1 MAAEITKRPLIL
13 GQFVW
18 TVSRK
23 NSKFVVYIGPD
34 PLELTE
40 DDIPVMPDRDDPT
53 KIIFVDSLM
62 AAIQN
67 FVSLRPGQYAVVLN
81 PASSATDEYPNAPYS
96 SGRNDM
102 KALVYGQKRVIM
114 SGSFPV
120 WPGQKVEVRNVHILS
135 SSQYL
140 TAVVESADVDSKAPH
155 YDLTVRCA
163 LIKQAVVET
172 KREREDGPTEE
183 LENVLVSGAQ
193 PVQEPYKFK
202 VGQRII
208 IPGNLTPT
216 FIPPSGIEVVIDD
229 DVSVDIAMAKRG
241 PASTAKT
248 DRAVREA
255 VVLGPTEF
263 CVLLKEDGE
272 LQTQPGSGRVFPGPF
287 DRFRTDGSRN
297 RVYDAYHLR
306 TDRGLLLRVV
316 ADRISKTN
324 LAKQL
329 PEDCVLE
336 KEEYTKGDEIFV
348 GGFDAYLVPS
358 SAIEVINPETRE
370 PHVGNDHSKIYVK
383 AIGVDQKS
391 GVYVAKVET
400 GNVALVPGEKK
411 LLLDPRV
418 ERHVRRKVPGR
429 MWNLM
434 IGAGEPHKRVHEDD
448 MVDTPWALSIII
460 PNNEAVLITS
470 KSGRTVAVGP
480 CMKLLEYEEQLEVLT
495 LSKGRP
501 KSDADQ
507 LETCFLRVTGNQV
520 TDKIR
525 LETFDNV
532 PLDVV
537 VSYGVEFVGETPE
550 DRIKWFNHKDYVL
563 FLCEHLRSR
572 LCAEARKHNI
582 SEIYKPIADFVRDT
596 ILGKKPESEGQH
608 RPGSLFGENNMKV
621 IEVEV
626 LYAEVLNRDV
636 AVAMQRAAQ
645 TVVVREIEDQT
656 RKVELMSDELR
667 DQIAAKQASLAQ
679 VALKRTEEAGI
690 ALAESANRQE
700 TKKFELA
707 HALEEMRQKKKL
719 ALENAI
725 AMLRDGISILL
736 RKTQRE
742 DEEQRLMLD
751 DKDKQLIVEFRK
763 NLAEIE
769 KGLVKAAADADV
781 ARLNAI
787 QDKLVEA
794 LEGLGNK
801 ELLTTLAQNL
811 PKAGGSVGL
820 LAGLGGIT
828 ALKQMVR
835 GTRFETALN
844 ALADTAE
851 DLKSDGERLAGNPGS
866 NPGLSR

>member
-40 DDIPVMPDRDDPT
+40 DDIPVMPDKDDPT
-53 KIIFVDSLM
+53 KIVFVDSLM

-81 PASSATDEYPNAPYS
+81 PAGSATDEHPNAPYS

-102 KALVYGQKRVIM
+102 KALDYGQKRVIM

-140 TAVVESADVDSKAPH
+140 TAVVESVDVDSKAPH
-155 YDLTVRCA
+155 YDLTVQCA
-163 LIKQAVVET
+163 LIKQAIVET
-172 KREREDGPTEE
+172 KQGKDNPTGKQ
-183 LENVLVSGAQ
+183 ENVVKSDAQ

-241 PASTAKT
+241 PASSAKT

-316 ADRISKTN
+316 ADRISKAD

-370 PHVGNDHSKIYVK
+370 PHTGNDHSKIYVK

-391 GVYVAKVET
+391 GVHVAKVET
-400 GNVALVPGEKK
+400 GNVALVPGERK

-418 ERHVRRKVPGR
+418 EKHVLRKVPGR

-434 IGAGEPHKRVHEDD
+434 VAAGEPHKHVPEDR
-448 MVDTPWALSIII
+448 MVETPWALSITI

-550 DRIKWFNHKDYVL
+550 DRIRWFNHKDYVL

-572 LCAEARKHNI
+572 LCAEARKRVI

-626 LYAEVLNRDV
+626 LYAEVLNKDV
-636 AVAMQRAAQ
+636 AIAMQKAAQ
-645 TVVVREIEDQT
+645 TVVVRRIEDET
-656 RKVELMSDELR
+656 KKVELMSDEFR
-667 DQIAAKQASLAQ
+667 DQMAAKQATLAQ
-679 VALKRTEEAGI
+679 AALKRTEDAGI
-690 ALAESANRQE
+690 AMAESTNRQDA
-700 TKKFELA
+700 KKFELA
-707 HALEEMRQKKKL
+707 QALEEMKQKSKL
-719 ALENAI
+719 NLENAV
-725 AMLRDGISILL
+725 AMLRDGISTLL

-742 DEEQRLMLD
+742 DEEQRLTLD
-751 DKDKQLIVEFRK
+751 DKDRRLVVEFRK

-769 KGLVKAAADADV
+769 KELVKAAADADV
-781 ARLNAI
+781 ARLGAI

-801 ELLTTLAQNL
+801 ELLTALAQNL
-811 PKAGGSVGL
+811 PRAGGSVGL
-820 LAGLGGIT
+820 LAGLGGID
-828 ALKQMVR
+828 ALKKMVR
-835 GTRFETALN
+835 GTRFETTLN
-844 ALADTAE
+844 ALTDTTE
-851 DLKSDGERLAGNPGS
+851 GLKSDEERLTGDPRS
-866 NPGLSR
+866 DSELSR